1 MVGQD
6 SISIAHLRHERIGDL
21 AGHDEDKDVVW
32 PCETVTN
39 KVVVLG
45 QRSPRQRSLLNMTM
59 RN

>member
-6 SISIAHLRHERIGDL
+6 SISIAHLRHERIGNL

-39 KVVVLG
+39 KGVVLDKEAQDKG
-45 QRSPRQRSLLNMTM
+45 VC
-59 RN
+59 